1 MGFRAQTSRVHAS
14 HPRGSCSKSHINFNY
29 YIDTGSS
36 NAGIIGYNNS
46 AVGDAYSMTGTER
59 GVVLVCTLSVQVV

>member
-1 MGFRAQTSRVHAS
+1 MGFRARTSSVHAS

-46 AVGDAYSMTGTER
+46 TVGDAYDR
-59 GVVLVCTLSVQVV
+59 Y